1 MEEFIFKPFKS
12 HVLFHNGSFLVKIVV
27 FIHLKN
33 SLQRIERITCINRKL
48 KCLLEAS
55 GLLGQ
60 NWGLAVSH
68 ARLKSVSGAEGHK
81 ATSAPRE
88 LISLSRLFRFSHK
101 VLAFSF
107 KFMPFIDLA
116 T

>member
-1 MEEFIFKPFKS
+1 M
-12 HVLFHNGSFLVKIVV
+12 
-27 FIHLKN
+27 
-33 SLQRIERITCINRKL
+33 
-48 KCLLEAS
+48 LEAS

-107 KFMPFIDLA
+107 KFIKSYEIECKNISESIYDLFTVFMSLNSKWDHA
-116 T
+116 R

>member
-1 MEEFIFKPFKS
+1 M
-12 HVLFHNGSFLVKIVV
+12 
-27 FIHLKN
+27 
-33 SLQRIERITCINRKL
+33 
-48 KCLLEAS
+48 
-55 GLLGQ
+55 
-60 NWGLAVSH
+60 SH